1 MDDRESKSLRREGT
15 QVEKCAI
22 RALQRKLTQY
32 EQDDRHYT
40 DTEWQP
46 SSGRAGSAFRYAEV
60 AQTVDKTAE
69 SEGRED
75 D

>member
-1 MDDRESKSLRREGT
+1 MGDRESKSLRREGT
-15 QVEKCAI
+15 QVEKRAI
-22 RALQRKLTQY
+22 GALQRKLTQY

-40 DTEWQP
+40 DSEWQP
-46 SSGRAGSAFRYAEV
+46 SSGRAGSTFRSVEV